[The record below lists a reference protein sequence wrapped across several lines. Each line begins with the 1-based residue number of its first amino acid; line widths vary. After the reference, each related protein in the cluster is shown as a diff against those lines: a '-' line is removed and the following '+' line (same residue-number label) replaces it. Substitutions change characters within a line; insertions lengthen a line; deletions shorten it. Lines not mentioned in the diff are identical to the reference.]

1 MAHIVIL
8 HLQAFAFCLQSYIFS
23 PQSFQLTRETIS
35 LLYEY
40 ILFLDRLHQELLNLF
55 DPFLLD
61 AARELVI
68 QCFDDSSVLP
78 GGTFLVVAGVPG
90 RAGPTVYST
99 AFSFGR
105 LHFLLQAVWTCQ
117 ALGTPRGR

>member
-40 ILFLDRLHQELLNLF
+40 ILFLDRLHQELLNFF
-55 DPFLLD
+55 DPFLLG
-61 AARELVI
+61 AARELVV
-68 QCFDDSSVLP
+68 QSFDDSSVLP
-78 GGTFLVVAGVPG
+78 GTFLVVAGVPG

-99 AFSFGR
+99 ALFF
-105 LHFLLQAVWTCQ
+105 
-117 ALGTPRGR
+117 